1 VDTTRKVAQE
11 RLLTARKELKSNP
24 SEAKRLASS
33 VLEMHG
39 LAPVVTQEAER
50 LLTMVAN
57 TRAAAAAV
65 PAPAPKSSAPKAAP
79 EPTEPEESP
88 AKAARTCLAR
98 GDQRCVVKVLEGHA
112 DNAQELALLIE
123 TYRALGDTKKA
134 VRHME
139 TFVVRFP
146 SARQAPQYRQFIV
159 KHE

>member
-1 VDTTRKVAQE
+1 M
-11 RLLTARKELKSNP
+11 
-24 SEAKRLASS
+24 ASS
-33 VLEMHG
+33 SRSS
-39 LAPVVTQEAER
+39 AT
-50 LLTMVAN
+50 T
-57 TRAAAAAV
+57 AV
-65 PAPAPKSSAPKAAP
+65 APAPKQVQKPAA

-88 AKAARTCLAR
+88 AKAARSCLAR

-139 TFVVRFP
+139 TFVSRFP
-146 SARQAPQYRQFIV
+146 TARQAPQYRQFIV

>member
-1 VDTTRKVAQE
+1 VAS
-11 RLLTARKELKSNP
+11 AR
-24 SEAKRLASS
+24 AA
-33 VLEMHG
+33 
-39 LAPVVTQEAER
+39 T
-50 LLTMVAN
+50 
-57 TRAAAAAV
+57 AAAAST
-65 PAPAPKSSAPKAAP
+65 PAPKAAP
-79 EPTEPEESP
+79 KASPEPAEPEESP

-112 DNAQELALLIE
+112 DNEQELALLIE
-123 TYRALGDTKKA
+123 PYRALGDTKKA